1 MKSTFQ
7 GWKTEGV
14 NLDVRRRENV
24 VVVVD
29 VVVGVVIVDAV
40 EAVADVKLG

>member
-7 GWKTEGV
+7 GWKTEDV
-14 NLDVRRRENV
+14 NLDVQRHGNV
-24 VVVVD
+24 VAVVD